1 MAPARG
7 SVARLLERVALG
19 AVGALLGGALVAAE
33 YEPELRRLERELRR
47 EPAPGPGSGPER
59 AVPVEAASAG
69 AGQQAGL
76 FVSPFG
82 LPRAAQQDKRLSR
95 YALGYDRRLRSSTWA
110 YEILT
115 RTSVAGDASRRGAR
129 FREDTTEPEMYR
141 ARLGDYADSGL
152 DRGHLVPAGDVKDA
166 QAAMEETFVLSN
178 IVPQD
183 SSLNRGFWSKTLER
197 FVREL
202 ASRFDEVH
210 CISGPLFV
218 PEWDA
223 QRREW
228 RANYRFLGRQPRA
241 RDVVLTSGLPASEA
255 LAAAE
260 SVPAVPV
267 PTHLYKVV
275 LAVSRAAGRESR
287 FVAAFVVPNKPVDAA
302 APLSQFQVPLDALE
316 ALSGHEFFPQLAP
329 AQRGADL
336 CAEVGCDAARL
347 RKLLAAA

>member
-1 MAPARG
+1 MAPGGARG
-7 SVARLLERVALG
+7 GAARLLLLP
-19 AVGALLGGALVAAE
+19 VGALLGGALAAAH
-33 YEPELRRLERELRR
+33 YELELRRLEQELRLSQAAAR
-47 EPAPGPGSGPER
+47 PQAAQPTLAEPHE
-59 AVPVEAASAG
+59 
-69 AGQQAGL
+69 GL
-76 FVSPFG
+76 FASPFG

-115 RTSVAGDASRRGAR
+115 RASVAGDASRRGAR
-129 FREDTTEPEMYR
+129 FREDTSEPEMFR
-141 ARLGDYADSGL
+141 ARVGDYADSGL

-166 QAAMEETFVLSN
+166 QAAMEETFLLSN

-210 CISGPLFV
+210 TITGPLFV

-228 RANYRFLGRQPRA
+228 RANHRFLARQPRA

-275 LAVSRAAGRESR
+275 LAVSRSAGRESR
-287 FVAAFVVPNKPVDAA
+287 YVAAFVVPNQPVDAA

-329 AQRGADL
+329 QQRGGDL